1 LEFLTET
8 NIFTAFK
15 LEQLNKLT
23 EPKYYLEIESTPN
36 NLITVEEF
44 VSYFSVELGLNQEKI
59 NGLLLAVTEATTNAI
74 IHGNKNNQLKMVR
87 IYVFVEGST
96 VTIKIKDEGKG
107 FDPSMVPDPTDPEN
121 LLKDSG
127 RGLYLM
133 RVYMDGLTY
142 NQTPEGTEAI
152 LSLKI

>member
-1 LEFLTET
+1 M
-8 NIFTAFK
+8 
-15 LEQLNKLT
+15 T
-23 EPKYYLEIESTPN
+23 EPQYYLEIESTPN

-44 VSYFSVELGLNQEKI
+44 VNYFAVELGLDQEKI

-74 IHGNKNNQLKMVR
+74 IHGNKNNKLKLVR
-87 IYVFVEGST
+87 IFVYVDGNT

-107 FDPSMVPDPTDPEN
+107 FDPSIVPDPTDPEN

-142 NQTPEGTEAI
+142 NQTPEGTETI
-152 LSLKI
+152 LTLKL

>member
-1 LEFLTET
+1 
-8 NIFTAFK
+8 
-15 LEQLNKLT
+15 LT
-23 EPKYYLEIESTPN
+23 EPKYYLEIESNPN

-44 VSYFSVELGLNQEKI
+44 VNYFSVDLGLDQDKI
-59 NGLLLAVTEATTNAI
+59 NGLLLAITEATTNAI

-87 IYVFVEGST
+87 INVFVDGRSL
-96 VTIKIKDEGKG
+96 TIKIKDEGQG
-107 FDPSMVPDPTDPEN
+107 FDPSLVPDPTDPEN

-142 NQTPEGTEAI
+142 NQTPEGTEAV
-152 LSLKI
+152 LKLEM

>member
-1 LEFLTET
+1 M
-8 NIFTAFK
+8 A
-15 LEQLNKLT
+15 

-44 VSYFSVELGLNQEKI
+44 VNYFAVELGLDEEMM

-74 IHGNKNNQLKMVR
+74 LHGNKNNKLKLVR
-87 IYVFVEGST
+87 IYVYVEDST
-96 VTIKIKDEGKG
+96 LTIKIKDEGKG
-107 FDPSMVPDPTDPEN
+107 FDPSLVPDPTNPEN

-133 RVYMDGLTY
+133 RVYMDGLNY
-142 NQTPEGTEAI
+142 NQTPEGTETI
-152 LSLKI
+152 LTLKI

>member
-1 LEFLTET
+1 M
-8 NIFTAFK
+8 
-15 LEQLNKLT
+15 T
-23 EPKYYLEIESTPN
+23 EPKYFLEIESTPN

-44 VSYFSVELGLNQEKI
+44 VNYFSVDLGLDREKI

-74 IHGNKNNQLKMVR
+74 IHGNKNNKLKMVR
-87 IYVFVEGST
+87 IYVFVDGPI

-107 FDPSMVPDPTDPEN
+107 FDPSIVPDPTDPEN

-133 RVYMDGLTY
+133 RVYMDGLSY
-142 NQTPEGTEAI
+142 NQTPEGTETI
-152 LSLKI
+152 LSLKL